1 MKIFVILCLLFVIF
15 IGPVFAQT
23 CSTSTTSPSRAT
35 GLISTPSLGTGTK
48 FYTSP
53 EGKCIVSEETIFV
66 PFKIPTYDD
75 LKSQYYTQSKA
86 TKSTISTLPLTI
98 ADQTIYFVN
107 GDLNISSSPTAG
119 GTAVVFVEGNLF
131 INANITYGTAQ
142 TGLVFVVRGDVNI
155 AQSVTGVNAVIIS
168 GGIICTA
175 FDGAFCP
182 AGNVTTSQLVINGSF
197 ISLDSAK
204 PIRFRRTLT
213 DNTAAAEVINHQVKY
228 LVILRNLF
236 SETVQKWSEVAG
248 DILLPS
254 PGPSVPPPPPSP
266 TPTPTPTPTSTPTP
280 TPAPTCTPQTWYRDA
295 DGDGYGT
302 STTTTSACT
311 QPAGYVSNSSDC
323 YDGNI
328 NAKPGQTA
336 FFTVNRGDG
345 SFDYDCSGGI
355 TYRTGSG
362 STPISRVTGVISCGG
377 LNCTEPLTPSMCGV
391 TQGYSL
397 SDATCFTC
405 SPQTRSGLWL
415 SDVTL
420 ECK

>member
-168 GGIICTA
+168 GGTICTA

-182 AGNVTTSQLVINGSF
+182 AGNVTTSQLVVTGSL
-197 ISLDSAK
+197 ISLDSTK
-204 PIRFRRTLT
+204 TIKFRRTLG
-213 DNTAAAEVINHQVKY
+213 AADATTPAEKINHQVKY

-236 SETVQKWSEVAG
+236 SETLQKWSE
-248 DILLPS
+248 II
-254 PGPSVPPPPPSP
+254 VPVTLQSPPPSP
-266 TPTPTPTPTSTPTP
+266 TPTPTPTP
-280 TPAPTCTPQTWYRDA
+280 PACGQITIGP
-295 DGDGYGT
+295 
-302 STTTTSACT
+302 
-311 QPAGYVSNSSDC
+311 
-323 YDGNI
+323 NI
-328 NAKPGQTA
+328 IIGP
-336 FFTVNRGDG
+336 DL
-345 SFDYDCSGGI
+345 CI
-355 TYRTGSG
+355 
-362 STPISRVTGVISCGG
+362 
-377 LNCTEPLTPSMCGV
+377 
-391 TQGYSL
+391 
-397 SDATCFTC
+397 
-405 SPQTRSGLWL
+405 
-415 SDVTL
+415 
-420 ECK
+420 